1 VSLAKYEAWAIGGA
15 VVLGLYVLYKGGKV
29 LGGIVSND
37 NALTRSATDASGNK
51 VTAYQDTTIPLLG
64 TLAAIFN
71 AASDGTLASIGEAGA
86 SVAADVTT
94 SDTGGV
100 APIAV
105 NPGSS
110 KDINGD
116 SVSEWQYVG
125 GA

>member
-1 VSLAKYEAWAIGGA
+1 MSLAKYEAWAIGGA

-37 NALTRSATDASGNK
+37 NALTNSATDWGGQP
-51 VTAYQDTTIPLLG
+51 VTAYKESQIPLIG
-64 TLAAIFN
+64 TLGALFN
-71 AASDGTLASIGEAGA
+71 AASGGALASTGEAIAG
-86 SVAADVTT
+86 VAADVTT